1 MQAVRP
7 RLEPF
12 STMPPPSIDTIAS
25 HLTLGANGIWY
36 ARAREDISYPS
47 DGNQACFQVEDSSF
61 WFRHRNACIVAAA
74 KSFPPPAGG
83 PIFDIGGGNGF
94 VSKGLMQAG
103 FESVLV
109 EPGEAGAA
117 NGKKRGVPTVIC
129 ATTTSAG
136 FRNATLNA
144 IGLFDVIEHVEDD
157 LSFLVSIRELLK
169 SDGRLYATVPAYAA
183 LWSQEDIVA
192 GHFRRYT
199 RDSIDALMQRAGLR
213 VEFSTYIFRPLPLP
227 IYLQRALPH
236 RLGLAR
242 AQAGDNGGAA
252 DHQPADGMLAAL
264 LNRMLAR
271 EISNIGAK
279 RPMSFGGSC
288 LVVAQVQG

>member
-1 MQAVRP
+1 
-7 RLEPF
+7 
-12 STMPPPSIDTIAS
+12 MPPPSIDTIAS
-25 HLTLGANGIWY
+25 RLTLAANGIWY
-36 ARAREDISYPS
+36 ASSRENISYPS

-74 KSFPPPAGG
+74 KIFPPPAGG

-136 FRNATLNA
+136 FRNSTLSA
-144 IGLFDVIEHVEDD
+144 VGLFDVIEHIEDD
-157 LSFLVSIRELLK
+157 LPFLVSIRELLQPG
-169 SDGRLYATVPAYAA
+169 GRLYATVPAYPA
-183 LWSQEDIVA
+183 LWSQEDVLA

-199 RDSIDALMQRAGLR
+199 RDAIDTLMRRAGLR
-213 VEFSTYIFRPLPLP
+213 VQFSTYIFRPLPLP
-227 IYLQRALPH
+227 IYLLRALPH

-242 AQAGDNGGAA
+242 GQAGESAGAA
-252 DHQPADGMLAAL
+252 DHRPAGGMLTAL
-264 LNRMLAR
+264 LDRLLAR
-271 EISNIGAK
+271 EIAHIGAK
-279 RPMSFGGSC
+279 HPMSFGGSC
-288 LVVAQVQG
+288 LVVAQAQG